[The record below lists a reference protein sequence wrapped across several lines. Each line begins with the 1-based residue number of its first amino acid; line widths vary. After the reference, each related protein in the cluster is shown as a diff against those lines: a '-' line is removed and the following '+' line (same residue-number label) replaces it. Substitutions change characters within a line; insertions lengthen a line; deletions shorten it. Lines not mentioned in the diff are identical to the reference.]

1 MRREWEPEE
10 LIACWTLVDDD
21 WRLVS
26 NKAGATRLGFSLI
39 LKYFELE
46 GQFPRHA
53 GDVPRAAVE
62 YVAGQVKVDPNEFTG
77 YDWSGRSI
85 ERHRAQIRKALG
97 FRECTVGDEDKLAGW
112 LAEEV
117 CPFELGEERLREAL
131 LARCRAERLE
141 PPGPSRIDRVLGSV
155 QAAFEQQ
162 FCAATLA
169 RLAASDQAITGL
181 EELVDDRPGSPR
193 PVGGDADNATGDGA
207 GEQGTSPPP
216 TPWWVAGQECW
227 QS

>member
-1 MRREWEPEE
+1 VRREWEPEE

-53 GDVPRAAVE
+53 SDVPRAAVE

-85 ERHRAQIRKALG
+85 ERHRAQIRKALD
-97 FRECTVGDEDKLAGW
+97 RHPDKLAH
-112 LAEEV
+112 
-117 CPFELGEERLREAL
+117 LG
-131 LARCRAERLE
+131 
-141 PPGPSRIDRVLGSV
+141 
-155 QAAFEQQ
+155 
-162 FCAATLA
+162 
-169 RLAASDQAITGL
+169 
-181 EELVDDRPGSPR
+181 
-193 PVGGDADNATGDGA
+193 PVGDFRSLLKSAR
-207 GEQGTSPPP
+207 
-216 TPWWVAGQECW
+216 
-227 QS
+227 

>member
-1 MRREWEPEE
+1 VRREWGSGE

-26 NKAGATRLGFSLI
+26 NKAGVTRLGFSLI
-39 LKYFELE
+39 LKYFVLE

-53 GDVPRAAVE
+53 SDVPRSSVE

-77 YDWSGRSI
+77 YDRSGRSI

-97 FRECTVGDEDKLAGW
+97 FRECTVGDEDKHAGW

-131 LARCRAERLE
+131 LAR
-141 PPGPSRIDRVLGSV
+141 
-155 QAAFEQQ
+155 
-162 FCAATLA
+162 
-169 RLAASDQAITGL
+169 
-181 EELVDDRPGSPR
+181 
-193 PVGGDADNATGDGA
+193 
-207 GEQGTSPPP
+207 
-216 TPWWVAGQECW
+216 
-227 QS
+227 

>member
-1 MRREWEPEE
+1 VRREWEPEE

-53 GDVPRAAVE
+53 SDVPRAAVK

-85 ERHRAQIRKALG
+85 ERHRAQIRKALDRQPRQAG
-97 FRECTVGDEDKLAGW
+97 APRASRRLQIATEVGEMNSSVSAAAW
-112 LAEEV
+112 L
-117 CPFELGEERLREAL
+117 LLRGVAVVRAL
-131 LARCRAERLE
+131 
-141 PPGPSRIDRVLGSV
+141 
-155 QAAFEQQ
+155 
-162 FCAATLA
+162 
-169 RLAASDQAITGL
+169 
-181 EELVDDRPGSPR
+181 
-193 PVGGDADNATGDGA
+193 
-207 GEQGTSPPP
+207 PP
-216 TPWWVAGQECW
+216 T
-227 QS
+227 